1 MNQRLESLNSMNKR
15 ILYLIRGI
23 ESKYQIEVTDIRV
36 IEKDNEILLECK
48 IKKREQQEIN
58 IEEKEMC
65 LNGDKLMILMQ
76 KGL

>member
-65 LNGDKLMILMQ
+65 LNGDKLMILMK
-76 KGL
+76 KGF